1 MFRILDK
8 EIIKNK
14 KFNISK
20 IIYIIQV
27 KSDKLVS
34 IENIIF
40 RIFQKDL
47 KCLLNS
53 KKSRIGFSINF
64 FDFLKNDLHIG
75 FSDLSNVENKI
86 KTISNRLNNISQS
99 NTFLNLNKIR
109 FTATII
115 SKK

>member
-1 MFRILDK
+1 MFRILNK
-8 EIIKNK
+8 QIIKNK

-20 IIYIIQV
+20 FIYTIHI
-27 KSDKLVS
+27 KLNKLVS

-40 RIFQKDL
+40 KIFQKDL
-47 KCLLNS
+47 RKLLNS

-64 FDFLKNDLHIG
+64 FETLKDDFHIEY
-75 FSDLSNVENKI
+75 SDLDNVENKI
-86 KTISNRLNNISQS
+86 KSVSNRLNNISQS
-99 NTFLNLNKIR
+99 NNILNLNKIR